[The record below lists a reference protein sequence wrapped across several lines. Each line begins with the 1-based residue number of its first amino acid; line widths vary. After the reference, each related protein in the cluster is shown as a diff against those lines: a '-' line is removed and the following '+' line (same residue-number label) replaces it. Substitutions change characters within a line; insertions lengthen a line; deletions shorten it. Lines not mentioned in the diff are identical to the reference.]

1 MLTGLVECRVSQPRT
16 IVRVFVK
23 RSTAALRRLIMQIC
37 PKAESRR
44 SALALT
50 VLFLLLSPAFAQ
62 EEQSRSSDKNEKE
75 RKIQKVNVVAE
86 RFNFTPSQIKVQQG
100 TLLEITLTSDDTF
113 HGFRIPSMQI
123 NQVIP
128 ARGRGSVKVLF
139 DAKQKGS
146 FAFECS
152 RPCGAGHTM
161 MRGAIVVE

>member
-1 MLTGLVECRVSQPRT
+1 MQFFKMNSKGL
-16 IVRVFVK
+16 
-23 RSTAALRRLIMQIC
+23 
-37 PKAESRR
+37 
-44 SALALT
+44 ALALT
-50 VLFLLLSPAFAQ
+50 GLCILVPISMGQQETPAK
-62 EEQSRSSDKNEKE
+62 SSDKNDKG

-86 RFNFTPSQIKVQQG
+86 RFNFTPSKIKVQQG

-113 HGFRIPSMQI
+113 HGFRIPSMQV

-139 DAKQKGS
+139 DAKEKGS

-161 MRGAIVVE
+161 MRGVITVE

>member
-1 MLTGLVECRVSQPRT
+1 MQFRLNMKS
-16 IVRVFVK
+16 K
-23 RSTAALRRLIMQIC
+23 RL
-37 PKAESRR
+37 
-44 SALALT
+44 ALALSGLCIL
-50 VLFLLLSPAFAQ
+50 VPISMGQQ
-62 EEQSRSSDKNEKE
+62 EAPSKSSDKTDKG
-75 RKIQKVNVVAE
+75 RKVQKVNVVAE
-86 RFNFTPSQIKVQQG
+86 RFNFTPSKIKVQQG

-113 HGFRIPSMQI
+113 HGFRIASMQI

-161 MRGAIVVE
+161 MRGVIVVE

>member
-1 MLTGLVECRVSQPRT
+1 MMRFRFSMNIKG
-16 IVRVFVK
+16 F
-23 RSTAALRRLIMQIC
+23 
-37 PKAESRR
+37 
-44 SALALT
+44 ALT
-50 VLFLLLSPAFAQ
+50 LAVLFLLMPLAFTQ
-62 EEQSRSSDKNEKE
+62 GEQQSKSSAKEKADKE
-75 RKIQKVNVVAE
+75 RRVQKVNMVAE
-86 RFNFTPSQIKVQQG
+86 RFNFTPSQIKVPQG

-139 DAKQKGS
+139 DAKEKGS

-161 MRGAIVVE
+161 MRGVIIVE

>member
-1 MLTGLVECRVSQPRT
+1 MADWNKESPC
-16 IVRVFVK
+16 
-23 RSTAALRRLIMQIC
+23 LRRLIMQFGM
-37 PKAESRR
+37 KGFFL
-44 SALALT
+44 ALAALCILVP
-50 VLFLLLSPAFAQ
+50 VLLGQQELSSKS
-62 EEQSRSSDKNEKE
+62 EGKNDQG

-86 RFNFTPSQIKVQQG
+86 RFNFTPSKIKVQQG

-161 MRGAIVVE
+161 MRGIIVVE

>member
-1 MLTGLVECRVSQPRT
+1 MQWRFRTKRKGLT
-16 IVRVFVK
+16 
-23 RSTAALRRLIMQIC
+23 M
-37 PKAESRR
+37 
-44 SALALT
+44 ALAVLCLLT
-50 VLFLLLSPAFAQ
+50 PVAFTQ
-62 EEQSRSSDKNEKE
+62 DEQQSKSSEKE
-75 RKIQKVNVVAE
+75 KADKGRKVQKVNVVAE

-113 HGFRIPSMQI
+113 HGFRISSMQI

-128 ARGRGSVKVLF
+128 ARGRGSVKVVF

-161 MRGAIVVE
+161 MRGVIVVE

>member
-1 MLTGLVECRVSQPRT
+1 MPFRFKMKSMGL
-16 IVRVFVK
+16 
-23 RSTAALRRLIMQIC
+23 
-37 PKAESRR
+37 
-44 SALALT
+44 ALALT
-50 VLFLLLSPAFAQ
+50 GLCILVPISMGQQ
-62 EEQSRSSDKNEKE
+62 EAPSKSSDKTDKG
-75 RKIQKVNVVAE
+75 RKVQKVNVVAE

-113 HGFRIPSMQI
+113 HGFRISSMQI

-161 MRGAIVVE
+161 MRGVIVVE

>member
-1 MLTGLVECRVSQPRT
+1 MQ
-16 IVRVFVK
+16 F
-23 RSTAALRRLIMQIC
+23 RLN
-37 PKAESRR
+37 KSRL
-44 SALALT
+44 ALATLVVLAP
-50 VLFLLLSPAFAQ
+50 VLFGQ
-62 EEQSRSSDKNEKE
+62 EERSSKPDDKSDKE
-75 RKIQKVNVVAE
+75 RKVQKVNVVAE
-86 RFNFTPSQIKVQQG
+86 RFNFTPSQIKVKQG
-100 TLLEITLTSDDTF
+100 ALLEITLTSDDTF

-161 MRGAIVVE
+161 MRGIIIVE

>member
-1 MLTGLVECRVSQPRT
+1 MQKSKGLS
-16 IVRVFVK
+16 
-23 RSTAALRRLIMQIC
+23 LLG
-37 PKAESRR
+37 
-44 SALALT
+44 LT
-50 VLFLLLSPAFAQ
+50 VFCMLAPFSLGQ
-62 EEQSRSSDKNEKE
+62 EETLPKSSDQTDKG
-75 RKIQKVNVVAE
+75 RKVQKVNVVAE

-139 DAKQKGS
+139 DARQKGS
-146 FAFECS
+146 FVFECS

-161 MRGAIVVE
+161 MRGVIVVK

>member
-1 MLTGLVECRVSQPRT
+1 MLV
-16 IVRVFVK
+16 
-23 RSTAALRRLIMQIC
+23 
-37 PKAESRR
+37 
-44 SALALT
+44 LT
-50 VLFLLLSPAFAQ
+50 SMGQQ
-62 EEQSRSSDKNEKE
+62 EAPSKSSDKSDTE
-75 RKIQKVNVVAE
+75 RKVQKVNVVAE
-86 RFNFTPSQIKVQQG
+86 RFNFTPSQIKVKQG

-161 MRGAIVVE
+161 MRGIIIVE

>member
-1 MLTGLVECRVSQPRT
+1 
-16 IVRVFVK
+16 
-23 RSTAALRRLIMQIC
+23 MQ
-37 PKAESRR
+37 RR
-44 SALALT
+44 SKTKSRGLPMALAL
-50 VLFLLLSPAFAQ
+50 LFLLMPLAFAQ
-62 EEQSRSSDKNEKE
+62 DEQQSKSSAKEKADKE

-86 RFNFTPSQIKVQQG
+86 RFNFTPSQIKVSQG

-128 ARGRGSVKVLF
+128 ARGRGSVKVRF
-139 DAKQKGS
+139 DAKEKGS

-161 MRGAIVVE
+161 MRGVIIVE

>member
-1 MLTGLVECRVSQPRT
+1 MQ
-16 IVRVFVK
+16 F
-23 RSTAALRRLIMQIC
+23 RLN
-37 PKAESRR
+37 KSRL
-44 SALALT
+44 ALATLVVLAP
-50 VLFLLLSPAFAQ
+50 VLFSQ
-62 EEQSRSSDKNEKE
+62 EQKSSKSDDKSDKG
-75 RKIQKVNVVAE
+75 RKVEKVNVVAE

-113 HGFRIPSMQI
+113 HGFRIASMQI

-161 MRGAIVVE
+161 MRGVIIVE